1 MDRPQIEELLPFYA
15 LDALN
20 DEERELVEA
29 YLKEHPEARQ
39 QVEEMGGAVSA
50 LPYGVPPIDPS
61 PHSKE
66 ALMRRVAADQSATSS
81 MRKQESRP
89 RVMRLGNILQ
99 AFSMGVAIIAIVW
112 AVILNTQLAQLRNE
126 VLTLRNAIVAQANS
140 LEQIDELRNE
150 VSTLRKAVVAQAN
163 SLEQINQSVD
173 QINAKLPQEIP
184 AAVVTISL
192 RGTDVQPQA
201 QGQLIVDP
209 NSESAV
215 LVIAGL
221 DQLEAGKTYQVWLI
235 DGGTPESAGLLAV
248 DENGQGV
255 FIVTSEAAIGSFN
268 ALGISIEPEGGSS
281 QPTGDIV
288 VLSEL

>member
-1 MDRPQIEELLPFYA
+1 MDLRQIEELLPFYA

-20 DEERELVEA
+20 DEEKELVEA

-39 QVEEMGGAVSA
+39 QIEEMGSAVSA
-50 LPYGVPPIDPS
+50 LSYGVPPVDPS
-61 PHSKE
+61 PRSKE
-66 ALMRRVAADQSATSS
+66 TLMRRVAADQRATSS

-89 RVMRLGNILQ
+89 RGMRLGNIFQ
-99 AFSMGVAIIAIVW
+99 VFSMGVAIVAIVW

-126 VLTLRNAIVAQANS
+126 VLILRNAI
-140 LEQIDELRNE
+140 
-150 VSTLRKAVVAQAN
+150 VAQAN

-184 AAVVTISL
+184 SAVVTISL
-192 RGTDVQPQA
+192 KGTDVQPQA

-235 DGGTPESAGLLAV
+235 DGGTPVSAGLLTV

-268 ALGISIEPEGGSS
+268 ALGISIEPEGGSP